1 MAVFLSAISHHAG
14 MLDLGVIL
22 THLIYN
28 KPFLLNSSLGP
39 VPSHSSLPTHM
50 PPPVLNLLVDEDYYG
65 IGPLYHAD
73 DQVTSYRST
82 NFSPYRGIRGPAV
95 SPDSVEM
102 DLNAYGTRAPSAT
115 PIRKSSFERRS
126 NRLISV
132 LTDTRDSS
140 SRGKRIL
147 KKSYRKESNTFS
159 ESYLSFDENRSLSKQ
174 SDENDNDDLDF
185 ISPYELEILS
195 HIRDSIS
202 PSRLYSETSANSPSL
217 SSNSDQSEL
226 GLSENKCLNKVI
238 VKLPVEHQDEV
249 SQGKRWKSAP
259 PKVSSEATVK
269 ESAQSTRPELPSR
282 AKTEIN
288 PSLIS
293 YYTIHT
299 DRCPS
304 SHQKAHP
311 SLLPTL
317 SPKKSDKKMNK
328 SQGHSDTGLLGDLE
342 NMLCIHAVFNYQGDS
357 RSSRQKFQNDKLP
370 LIVK

>member
-1 MAVFLSAISHHAG
+1 
-14 MLDLGVIL
+14 
-22 THLIYN
+22 
-28 KPFLLNSSLGP
+28 
-39 VPSHSSLPTHM
+39 M
-50 PPPVLNLLVDEDYYG
+50 PAPVLNLLVDEDYYG
-65 IGPLYHAD
+65 IGSLYHAD

-115 PIRKSSFERRS
+115 PIKKPSFERRS
-126 NRLISV
+126 RRLVSAS
-132 LTDTRDSS
+132 TDTMDSS
-140 SRGKRIL
+140 SRAKRIL
-147 KKSYRKESNTFS
+147 KKSYRRESNTFS
-159 ESYLSFDENRSLSKQ
+159 EGNSLFDENKSLSKR
-174 SDENDNDDLDF
+174 SDENDNNDLDF

-195 HIRDSIS
+195 YIRDSVS

-217 SSNSDQSEL
+217 SLNSDQPEL
-226 GLSENKCLNKVI
+226 GLSENEYQNRVI
-238 VKLPVEHQDEV
+238 IKLPVEHQEEV

-259 PKVSSEATVK
+259 AKVSTEGRVK
-269 ESAQSTRPELPSR
+269 ESAQSARPELPSR

-328 SQGHSDTGLLGDLE
+328 SQGHSDTGLLGNLK
-342 NMLCIHAVFNYQGDS
+342 NMLCIHAVFNCQRDS
-357 RSSRQKFQNDKLP
+357 RSSRQKFQSEKLP
-370 LIVK
+370 LLLNK

>member
-1 MAVFLSAISHHAG
+1 M
-14 MLDLGVIL
+14 
-22 THLIYN
+22 
-28 KPFLLNSSLGP
+28 
-39 VPSHSSLPTHM
+39 
-50 PPPVLNLLVDEDYYG
+50 
-65 IGPLYHAD
+65 
-73 DQVTSYRST
+73 
-82 NFSPYRGIRGPAV
+82 

-115 PIRKSSFERRS
+115 PIRKSSFERKS
-126 NRLISV
+126 NRLVSAS
-132 LTDTRDSS
+132 TDTRDSS

-159 ESYLSFDENRSLSKQ
+159 EGYSLFDENKSLSKQ

-185 ISPYELEILS
+185 ISPYELKILS
-195 HIRDSIS
+195 HIRDSVS

-217 SSNSDQSEL
+217 SLNSDQPEL
-226 GLSENKCLNKVI
+226 GLSENECQNKVV
-238 VKLPVEHQDEV
+238 VKLPVEHQEEV

-259 PKVSSEATVK
+259 AKVSTEGRVK
-269 ESAQSTRPELPSR
+269 ESAQSARPELPSR

-304 SHQKAHP
+304 SHQRAHP

-317 SPKKSDKKMNK
+317 APKKSDKKMNK
-328 SQGHSDTGLLGDLE
+328 SQGHSDTGLLGDLK

-357 RSSRQKFQNDKLP
+357 RSSRQKFQTDKRP
-370 LIVK
+370 LLLNK